1 MTAIK
6 MLHGREYKIT
16 CGRFDRKIK
25 VEVNGTPAAKIDGST
40 YRINLS
46 DGEFLQF
53 RIVGSFMTGMNL
65 IEGDV
70 TIEVFRHIR
79 WYEYIFIFGPL
90 LFLAFGAA
98 LGVSAAETSGLA
110 AAIGGLVGLLFAL
123 AGFFACNA
131 LVHCERLGT
140 ALKIFLNLLVLIV
153 LSGLF
158 ALFFLYYVFI
168 LAIIGLGSELA
179 LQT

>member
-98 LGVSAAETSGLA
+98 LGVSAAETER
-110 AAIGGLVGLLFAL
+110 IGGGDRGTGWLAVRFGGLFRLQRFGSLRKAGDGFENFSQSACSACARRLVRAVLRLLHHNTC
-123 AGFFACNA
+123 GY
-131 LVHCERLGT
+131 RLG
-140 ALKIFLNLLVLIV
+140 ASLRLR
-153 LSGLF
+153 
-158 ALFFLYYVFI
+158 
-168 LAIIGLGSELA
+168 
-179 LQT
+179 